1 MKIHKNFS
9 LTIDDEVFQKFQ
21 IIARSGHRGP
31 NRLIVYIIRRIV
43 EVYEEAYG
51 VKNLLTGES
60 RWDN

>member
-21 IIARSGHRGP
+21 IIARSGHRSP
-31 NRLIVYIIRRIV
+31 NRLIAYLIYQMV

-51 VKNLLTGES
+51 AKDLLTGES